1 MKRARGT
8 RRGMRKRSHRAAGMT
23 LIEIVMAIVILTV
36 CLLSVSAFA
45 GRFAKATRLMNARNT
60 ASELVA
66 DRIEDVKGAV
76 RYSAIDSIYAITENT
91 ISGAPGYTR
100 KTLVRRVGG
109 GAPDLDDYKV
119 ITVIVSSSQLASP
132 SKKTTIIAA
141 F

>member
-1 MKRARGT
+1 MSVRGADT
-8 RRGMRKRSHRAAGMT
+8 RMTPPSRPAGMT
-23 LIEIVMAIVILTV
+23 LIEVVMAIVILTV
-36 CLLSVSAFA
+36 CLLSVSAFV

-76 RYSAIDSIYAITENT
+76 RYSAIDSIYAVNENS
-91 ISGAPGYTR
+91 ISGSPGFTR
-100 KTLVRRVGG
+100 RTLVSHVGG
-109 GAPDLDDYKV
+109 GGPDLDDYKI
-119 ITVIVSSSQLASP
+119 ITVIVTSNQLASP